1 MARPVPVLKP
11 VEVVK
16 AFRKLGWAVTRRKG
30 SHIILT

>member
-16 AFRKLGWAVTRRKG
+16 AFSKLGWELLARRAPT
-30 SHIILT
+30 SY